1 MASCSRYAFR
11 VVAENRDVLMRPA
24 PVPDLTVAYGPDP
37 DQVADIRLPGGSGQA
52 PLVLLWHGGF
62 WRPQWD
68 RMHTGP
74 LAAGIAAAGFVVANV
89 EYRRGGWPV
98 TLLDVAA
105 AAGAVPGLVDQSL
118 PGRIDQRRIIY
129 TGHSAGGHLA
139 LWAAL
144 RHRLPASA
152 PGRAD
157 SAPQVAGLVALAP
170 VADLAA
176 AYRLDLDG
184 GAVGAFLGGGP
195 EDVPDRY
202 AAADPAALGAP
213 PANAIVVHGDADRRV
228 PVEMSR
234 RYAGASGARLIE
246 LPGTDHFSL
255 IDPQSAVWP
264 QIVDA
269 LRSL

>member
-1 MASCSRYAFR
+1 MVSEDRG
-11 VVAENRDVLMRPA
+11 VLSRPA
-24 PVPDLTVAYGPDP
+24 PEPDLTVSYGPDP
-37 DQVADIRLPGGSGQA
+37 DQVADIRLPGGSAQA

-68 RMHTGP
+68 RIHAGS
-74 LAAGIAAAGFVVANV
+74 LAAGLAAAGFVAANV
-89 EYRRGGWPV
+89 EYRRGGWPA

-105 AAGAVPGLVDQSL
+105 AADAVPGLVEQSL
-118 PGRIDQRRIIY
+118 PGRVDQGRIIY
-129 TGHSAGGHLA
+129 MGHSAGGHLA

-152 PGRAD
+152 PARLD
-157 SAPQVAGLVALAP
+157 HAPHVAGVVALAP
-170 VADLAA
+170 VTDLAD

-213 PANAIVVHGDADRRV
+213 SASVVVLHGDDDGRV
-228 PVEMSR
+228 PVDMSR
-234 RYAGASGARLIE
+234 RYAAAPGVRLIE
-246 LPGTDHFSL
+246 LPGTDHFAL